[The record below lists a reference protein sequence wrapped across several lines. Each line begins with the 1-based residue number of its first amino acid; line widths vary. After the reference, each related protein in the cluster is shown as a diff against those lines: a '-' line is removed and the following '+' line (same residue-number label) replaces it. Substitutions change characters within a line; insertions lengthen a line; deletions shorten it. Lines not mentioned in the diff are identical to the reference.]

1 MSVWADR
8 SGKLN
13 APFAESVMGLMNIVI
28 GFAITIAIT
37 ALAITAMLFVRRG
50 APEGSYFT
58 DGDRASGV
66 FGVLASGFAI
76 LLGFIIFLAFTTYDQ
91 SRAGAESEAVMVAQQ
106 IETAQFF
113 NADVRRELT
122 GELVC
127 YARYVAGPEW
137 DHLADGSLGDE
148 INPWS
153 AAMFRTLRS
162 VEPQTGSED
171 NAYGKWLD
179 QTADRQ
185 QARQDRVHGATGVIP
200 TPLWIVLFS
209 IAIVI
214 FVYMLFFAD
223 KGEGRVTQSMLMGSV
238 VVRHRHA
245 APAAAIPRQ
254 SVPARR
260 RIVAPGRDG
269 ADAPH
274 HRQGARD
281 RRIRRDPSRAMRR
294 RTSTEAAAK

>member
-1 MSVWADR
+1 
-8 SGKLN
+8 
-13 APFAESVMGLMNIVI
+13 MGLMNIVI
-28 GFAITIAIT
+28 GFAITIVIT
-37 ALAITAMLFVRRG
+37 ALAIAAMLFVRRG

-91 SRAGAESEAVMVAQQ
+91 ARSGAEEEAVLVAQQ
-106 IETAQFF
+106 VETAQFF
-113 NADVRRELT
+113 NADARRELT
-122 GELVC
+122 GHLVC

-137 DHLADGSLGDE
+137 DHLEDGSLGDD

-185 QARQDRVHGATGVIP
+185 QARQDRIHGATGVIP

-209 IAIVI
+209 IAVVI
-214 FVYMLFFAD
+214 LVYMLFFAD
-223 KGEGRVTQSMLMGSV
+223 KSEGRVTQSMLMGSV
-238 VVRHRHA
+238 AFVLVALLLLLQFLDNPYRGGVGSLRPVA
-245 APAAAIPRQ
+245 MERAL
-254 SVPARR
+254 
-260 RIVAPGRDG
+260 RIMEEELEVAGF
-269 ADAPH
+269 DAPLPCDAEG
-274 HRQGARD
+274 Q
-281 RRIRRDPSRAMRR
+281 
-294 RTSTEAAAK
+294 STKSATR

>member
-1 MSVWADR
+1 VIVWGDR
-8 SGKLN
+8 SGKLTPPGLPS
-13 APFAESVMGLMNIVI
+13 AVSLMNVVI

-37 ALAITAMLFVRRG
+37 ALAITAMLLVRRG

-91 SRAGAESEAVMVAQQ
+91 SRAGAETEAVVVAQQ

-113 NADVRRELT
+113 NADARQELT

-127 YARYVAGPEW
+127 YARYVVGPEW
-137 DHLADGSLGDE
+137 DRLADGSLGDE

-162 VEPQTGSED
+162 VEPKTGSED

-209 IAIVI
+209 IALVI

-223 KGEGRVTQSMLMGSV
+223 SSEGRLTQSILMGSV
-238 VVRHRHA
+238 AFV
-245 APAAAIPRQ
+245 
-254 SVPARR
+254 
-260 RIVAPGRDG
+260 IVALLLLLQFLDNPYRPGVGSLRPVAMERTLRIMEKQLG
-269 ADAPH
+269 AAGLDTQLPCDAE
-274 HRQGARD
+274 G
-281 RRIRRDPSRAMRR
+281 
-294 RTSTEAAAK
+294 TSTKGAAE